1 MKSFSRRSFLKGVGA
16 TGGMI
21 VIGDQLLIMRSHAE
35 AAKFAGEEIRI
46 GVCGLGYQ
54 GQLLLKTFLKVP
66 GVEIAS
72 LCDVNA
78 RALRKASSLI
88 PSRRGKPGPSFA
100 KDFRRLL
107 DDRSLDA
114 VVIATPDN
122 WHAQMGIWAC
132 DAGKDCYIESPCSH
146 TFEDGRQLVAT
157 AQKYKRVVQ
166 YGSLGQLTDLSGVDP
181 IALACLGKIQ
191 SARTIIYTGG
201 SQANAAHD
209 DLHRNLHMLGSTF
222 PSRVS
227 TLTAGRVGTANRTA
241 VQMEFASNE
250 TQRSRRLD
258 LEVIPI
264 STLPAHVARMIRNEH
279 GIISE
284 TTITGSNGTL
294 TKTTTQ
300 NPVLE
305 TEYLVQNFVMAV
317 RERNKQL
324 LASPINE
331 AHVTCGSSHLANISM
346 LLKRPINFDPASQSA
361 PDDAEVQQLLLETF

>member
-1 MKSFSRRSFLKGVGA
+1 
-16 TGGMI
+16 MI
-21 VIGDQLLIMRSHAE
+21 VIGDQLLLLRSHAE
-35 AAKFAGEEIRI
+35 AAKFAGEEIRV
-46 GVCGLGYQ
+46 GVCGLGRQ

-72 LCDVNA
+72 LCDVNSH
-78 RALRKASSLI
+78 ALRKASLLI
-88 PSRRGKPGPSFA
+88 PSKRGKRGPSLA
-100 KDFRRLL
+100 TDFRRML

-132 DAGKDCYIESPCSH
+132 DAGKDCYIESPCSQ
-146 TFEDGRQLVAT
+146 TFESGRLLVTT
-157 AQKYKRVVQ
+157 AQKYQRVVQ
-166 YGSLGQLTDLSGVDP
+166 YGSLGQLTDVSGVDP

-191 SARTIIYTGG
+191 SARTIVYIGE
-201 SQANAAHD
+201 SQANAVHD

-227 TLTAGRVGTANRTA
+227 TLTAGRAGTNRTA
-241 VQMEFASNE
+241 VQMEFANDK

-258 LEVIPI
+258 LEVIPM
-264 STLPAHVARMIRNEH
+264 SALPPHLARVIGKSIAGSNEH
-279 GIISE
+279 GIVSE

-294 TKTTTQ
+294 TTTTPR

-324 LASPINE
+324 LAAPINE
-331 AHVTCGSSHLANISM
+331 AHVTCGSSQLANISM

-361 PDDAEVQQLLLETF
+361 PDDAEVQQLLLGKTEN